1 MVIQVI
7 LKCVGIIIV
16 LMFKCDVGTA
26 YSINVLQM
34 QKKDI
39 YAFIESLKDIFKQAS
54 HYHLL
59 RSQEKFFTS

>member
-1 MVIQVI
+1 M
-7 LKCVGIIIV
+7 CWYIV

-59 RSQEKFFTS
+59 RSQEKVFT